1 MRSQLTVKTLI
12 LERLRAGEEA
22 TDDEAVEWHHRL
34 NGHECEQTSEH
45 SRIVVLQ
52 FMGSQRV
59 RQNLV
64 TEQQTA
70 MLRGRK
76 NSNVQRKKK
85 YLKTTHLIRTYCL
98 KYTKDT

>member
-1 MRSQLTVKTLI
+1 MRSRLTVKTLI
-12 LERLRAGEEA
+12 LERLRAGEESK
-22 TDDEAVEWHHRL
+22 DDEAVEWHHQL

-76 NSNVQRKKK
+76 TAMYRGRKN
-85 YLKTTHLIRTYCL
+85 I
-98 KYTKDT
+98 